1 MLRRTFLHTAASAF
15 AAATVMFGSGVKFH
29 RSTLETKIVNWYDF
43 LKFTPKH
50 TKDNETFIVPL
61 MYRSEED
68 FEELIISMHEV
79 AKKQYP
85 ETKEFWTYTILN
97 SDGRVGFIT
106 SNLELTEMILHEQK

>member
-1 MLRRTFLHTAASAF
+1 M
-15 AAATVMFGSGVKFH
+15 
-29 RSTLETKIVNWYDF
+29 ETKIPSWGNG
-43 LKFTPKH
+43 LKFTPKY

-61 MYRSEED
+61 MSRSKED

-106 SNLELTEMILHEQK
+106 SNLELTEMIFA

>member
-1 MLRRTFLHTAASAF
+1 MLRRTFLQTAASAF

-29 RSTLETKIVNWYDF
+29 RSTVETNISSWGNGP
-43 LKFTPKH
+43 KFTPKH
-50 TKDNETFIVPL
+50 TKDNETFIIPL
-61 MYRSEED
+61 MHRSEEE
-68 FEELIISMHEV
+68 FEELIISMHEA

-106 SNLELTEMILHEQK
+106 SNLELTEMISV